1 MFGQLMSCRLP
12 HNFQYRLEH
21 SGRHVN
27 YPPPGGEGP
36 GGWNLWSGEV
46 WQTAYQW
53 AVNWRVQHWLTLKR
67 QHKPHGSGHRPEEG
81 NKAIYIS

>member
-36 GGWNLWSGEV
+36 GTGSADS
-46 WQTAYQW
+46 Q
-53 AVNWRVQHWLTLKR
+53 VQHIRHPRGPGVGCKLESAALADTEETAQTPRVRAQARRR
-67 QHKPHGSGHRPEEG
+67 Q
-81 NKAIYIS
+81 